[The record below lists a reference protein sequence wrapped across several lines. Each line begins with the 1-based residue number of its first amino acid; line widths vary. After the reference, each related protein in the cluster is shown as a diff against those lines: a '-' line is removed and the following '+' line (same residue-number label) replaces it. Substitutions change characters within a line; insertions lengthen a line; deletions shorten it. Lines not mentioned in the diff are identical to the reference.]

1 MARSGKA
8 VFGVI
13 QKSHKLGGR
22 QFERAHRLH
31 DLAVF
36 FLLFLLFQLPD
47 FGLPFG
53 GLLRAFSSSLSSLSI
68 LFMQGLLS
76 SGSLT
81 AVVGADVA
89 LVAAVM
95 VGAQDLD
102 DAGLAASSELQPRYL
117 LSGPQLSD

>member
-22 QFERAHRLH
+22 QFEGAHRLH

-47 FGLPFG
+47 FGLPLG
-53 GLLRAFSSSLSSLSI
+53 SLLPGFFQFLIELVDLVHARTPFLWLTNARRHRNVSASSLN
-68 LFMQGLLS
+68 
-76 SGSLT
+76 
-81 AVVGADVA
+81 
-89 LVAAVM
+89 
-95 VGAQDLD
+95 
-102 DAGLAASSELQPRYL
+102 
-117 LSGPQLSD
+117 

>member
-8 VFGVI
+8 VFGVV
-13 QKSHKLGGR
+13 QKSHQLGGG
-22 QFERAHRLH
+22 QFEGAHRLH

-53 GLLRAFSSSLSSLSI
+53 GLLPGFFQFLSSLSI

-76 SGSLT
+76 SGSQTPEGIEMCLP
-81 AVVGADVA
+81 VA
-89 LVAAVM
+89 
-95 VGAQDLD
+95 
-102 DAGLAASSELQPRYL
+102 
-117 LSGPQLSD
+117 

>member
-22 QFERAHRLH
+22 QFEGAHRLH

-47 FGLPFG
+47 FGLPLG
-53 GLLRAFSSSLSSLSI
+53 SLLPGFFLS
-68 LFMQGLLS
+68 LS
-76 SGSLT
+76 SGSQTPEGIEMCLP
-81 AVVGADVA
+81 VA
-89 LVAAVM
+89 
-95 VGAQDLD
+95 
-102 DAGLAASSELQPRYL
+102 
-117 LSGPQLSD
+117 

>member
-1 MARSGKA
+1 MGRVLLFGCLRLRVSMARSGKA

-22 QFERAHRLH
+22 QFEGAHRLH

-53 GLLRAFSSSLSSLSI
+53 GLLPGFFQFLIELVDFVHARTPFLWLTNARRHRNVSASSLN
-68 LFMQGLLS
+68 
-76 SGSLT
+76 
-81 AVVGADVA
+81 
-89 LVAAVM
+89 
-95 VGAQDLD
+95 
-102 DAGLAASSELQPRYL
+102 
-117 LSGPQLSD
+117 